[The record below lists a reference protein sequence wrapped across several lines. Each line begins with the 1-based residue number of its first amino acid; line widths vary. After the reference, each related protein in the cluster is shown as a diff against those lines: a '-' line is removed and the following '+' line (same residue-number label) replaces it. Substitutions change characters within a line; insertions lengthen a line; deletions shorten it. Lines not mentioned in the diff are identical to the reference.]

1 MILHNFIVFEGID
14 GAGTSTQLGILKKK
28 LGDKIFA
35 TAEPTDLPTGRFLR
49 RMLKGEFSVD
59 ERTAAFLF
67 AADRCEH
74 VYGKGGITEHV
85 QNGKIAVSDR
95 YIFSTLAYQ
104 SASFGGGIPRL
115 VNSAF
120 PLPEALFYFRIDP
133 SLSFERVVHRAGQK
147 EIYEKAD
154 FQKNAAVRY
163 DEVIESF
170 AKEKA
175 MNIITLDAS
184 RPIEETAKKI
194 WSYFENLPI
203 LKS

>member
-14 GAGTSTQLGILKKK
+14 GSGTSTQLGILKKK
-28 LGDKIFA
+28 LGEKIFA
-35 TAEPTDLPTGRFLR
+35 TAEPTELPTGLFLR

-74 VYGKGGITEHV
+74 IYGKGGITEHV

-104 SASFGGGIPRL
+104 SASFGDDIPHL

-147 EIYEKAD
+147 EIYEKVD
-154 FQKNAAVRY
+154 FQKNTARRY
-163 DEVIESF
+163 DAVIETF
-170 AKEKA
+170 AKKEA

-184 RPIEETAKKI
+184 RPIEETAEKI